1 MNATPVRRQGRAGW
15 RAAVGAVAASL
26 VAAAT
31 VASVGGPAG
40 ALPAGASYV
49 ALGDS
54 YTSGPF
60 IPLQLQPY
68 GCLRSDHNYAHLA
81 AAATSAQLTDMSCA
95 GATTDDMTQSQHVTP
110 GPDNPAQLDAV
121 TSGTQ
126 AVTLGI
132 GGNDIGFSSIARN
145 CTSLTPTGH
154 PCQDKYGA
162 NGTTPDAID
171 QAISTAAPKV
181 ANALALIHSKAPS
194 ARVYVVGY
202 PAIFPEQPLVP
213 GAPEGCW
220 PSLPVAP
227 DDVPY
232 LRSKEKA
239 LNAMLAAQVSLTTTN
254 SSFVDT
260 YAPSIG
266 HDACQPPVV
275 RWVEPAVPASPAAP
289 IHPNLFGMQGMAAAV
304 EAAFAAG

>member
-1 MNATPVRRQGRAGW
+1 MTSRMTLEATGLPPRRLNVADPRGARCLARPVPTVREADRPGFRKPLGSAVPGTGRETRAEWRTSWAIRENRSTRSSGEVPVNATPVRRQGRAGW

-68 GCLRSDHNYAHLA
+68 GCLRSDHNYPQLA

-110 GPDNPAQLDAV
+110 GPDNPAQLDPV

-126 AVTLGI
+126 VVTLGI
-132 GGNDIGFSSIARN
+132 
-145 CTSLTPTGH
+145 
-154 PCQDKYGA
+154 
-162 NGTTPDAID
+162 
-171 QAISTAAPKV
+171 
-181 ANALALIHSKAPS
+181 
-194 ARVYVVGY
+194 
-202 PAIFPEQPLVP
+202 
-213 GAPEGCW
+213 
-220 PSLPVAP
+220 
-227 DDVPY
+227 
-232 LRSKEKA
+232 
-239 LNAMLAAQVSLTTTN
+239 
-254 SSFVDT
+254 
-260 YAPSIG
+260 
-266 HDACQPPVV
+266 
-275 RWVEPAVPASPAAP
+275 
-289 IHPNLFGMQGMAAAV
+289 
-304 EAAFAAG
+304 